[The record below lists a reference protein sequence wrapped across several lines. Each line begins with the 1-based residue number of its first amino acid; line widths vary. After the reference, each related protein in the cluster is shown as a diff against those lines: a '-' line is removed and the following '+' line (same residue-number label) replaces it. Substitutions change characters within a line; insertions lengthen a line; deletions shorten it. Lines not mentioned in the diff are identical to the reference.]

1 MTWIV
6 AKFKW
11 IMLLAGL
18 ASCAAFWGAIEPK
31 EAERYLF
38 DKALKGDLGD
48 MVVRNW
54 AVLLTLV
61 GVMLIYGAFQPQHR
75 TPILVGACISKGA
88 FLVLMLAF
96 GRDYFEEKAGWA
108 FAAELG
114 MLALFVTFMIG
125 MRGISSGRYG
135 SSMGSMSQQA
145 MPPTPRT
152 AVHIPPRPPAAKVP

>member
-6 AKFKW
+6 AKIKW

-18 ASCAAFWGAIEPK
+18 VSCAAIWGVFEPK
-31 EAERYLF
+31 EASKHLF
-38 DKALKGDLGD
+38 DKALKGDLAEII
-48 MVVRNW
+48 VRDW

-61 GVMLIYGAFQPQHR
+61 GVGLIYGAFQPQHR
-75 TPILVGACISKGA
+75 TPILIGACVSKLT
-88 FLVLMLAF
+88 FLVLMLVY
-96 GRDYFEEKAGWA
+96 GEDYFEENAVWA
-108 FAAELG
+108 FVAEAAMVG
-114 MLALFVTFMIG
+114 LFVTFMIG
-125 MRGISSGRYG
+125 MRGIGTGRFG